1 LQHEDG
7 QAWAEAE
14 TGQTLPEAQQR
25 DLQQATANC
34 TISENAVAESS
45 EADEAA
51 GATDISDLDLARS
64 IIQEC
69 SVIVGIHPDQV
80 CPLSPPVLVAAAAAA
95 VGTGGHCRSP
105 A

>member
-1 LQHEDG
+1 MQHEDG

-45 EADEAA
+45 EADKAA
-51 GATDISDLDLARS
+51 GATDITDLDLARS

>member
-51 GATDISDLDLARS
+51 GATDITDLDLARS

>member
-25 DLQQATANC
+25 ELQEATASC
-34 TISENAVAESS
+34 TISESAVAERS
-45 EADEAA
+45 EADDAA
-51 GATDISDLDLARS
+51 GATDITDLDLARK

-80 CPLSPPVLVAAAAAA
+80 RPLSPPVLAAAAAAA
-95 VGTGGHCRSP
+95 VGTAGHCRSP